1 MEKMALKGMT
11 AVAIGLGGIVLYAM
25 IYAVIHA
32 ANGGAHAS
40 FTAVF

>member
-11 AVAIGLGGIVLYAM
+11 AVAIGLSGIVLYAM
-25 IYAVIHA
+25 IYAVIQA
-32 ANGGAHAS
+32 STGGAHAS